1 MSECLRIAELVDR
14 LGRIAHGLQYA
25 SGLNPAQWEA
35 LRFIAR
41 ANRFSRY
48 PGAIARYLGTTRGT
62 VSQTLIALE
71 SKGYIARSRCAADRR
86 ATVIELTEKGRARI
100 EDDPLCL
107 VLRAADA
114 LSCEAQG
121 QLADGL
127 EGLIR
132 AVQDAKGIPEIGPC
146 LNCVH
151 FRPVADGC
159 PEAACHCALND
170 APLALAETRQLCIAF
185 ETLCRDEAAQTGPVP

>member
-1 MSECLRIAELVDR
+1 MSECARIAELVGR
-14 LGRIAHGLQYA
+14 LGRMAHGLQYT

-41 ANRFSRY
+41 ANRYSRS

-71 SKGYIARSRCAADRR
+71 TKGYIRRLRCDADRR
-86 ATVIELTEKGRARI
+86 ALTVDLTDTGRRLI

-107 VLRAADA
+107 VLQAADA
-114 LSCEAQG
+114 LDCDSRQ

-127 EGLIR
+127 EGLVR
-132 AVQDAKGIPEIGPC
+132 AVQLAKGLPEFGPC

-151 FRPVADGC
+151 FLPAE
-159 PEAACHCALND
+159 PEADAASCHCTLTDEPIPPGETGKICVEFESA
-170 APLALAETRQLCIAF
+170 APA
-185 ETLCRDEAAQTGPVP
+185 

>member
-1 MSECLRIAELVDR
+1 M
-14 LGRIAHGLQYA
+14 GRIAHGLQYA

-41 ANRFSRY
+41 ANRFSRS
-48 PGAIARYLGTTRGT
+48 PGAIARYMGITRGT

-71 SKGYIARSRCAADRR
+71 SKGYIARSRCDVDRR
-86 ATVIELTEKGRARI
+86 AVAIELTDTGRSLI
-100 EDDPLCL
+100 SDDPLCL

-121 QLADGL
+121 QLAEGL
-127 EGLIR
+127 EGLVR
-132 AVQDAKGIPEIGPC
+132 AVQAAKGMPEIGPC
-146 LNCVH
+146 MNCVH
-151 FRPVADGC
+151 FRPGAADD

-170 APLALAETRQLCIAF
+170 AMLSLEETGRLCVEFKAPV
-185 ETLCRDEAAQTGPVP
+185 EA

>member
-1 MSECLRIAELVDR
+1 MSDCVRIAELVDR
-14 LGRIAHGLQYA
+14 LGRMAHGLQYA

-41 ANRFSRY
+41 ANRYSRS

-71 SKGYIARSRCAADRR
+71 AKGYIRRLRCDADRR
-86 ATVIELTEKGRARI
+86 ALTVDLTDTGRALI
-100 EDDPLCL
+100 EEDPLCL

-114 LSCEAQG
+114 LDCEAQLR
-121 QLADGL
+121 LADGL
-127 EGLIR
+127 DGLVR
-132 AVQDAKGIPEIGPC
+132 AVQSAKGMPEFGPC

-151 FRPVADGC
+151 FLPDGRDDEAESCRCALADEPIPAGETAKIC
-159 PEAACHCALND
+159 VQFEAA
-170 APLALAETRQLCIAF
+170 APA
-185 ETLCRDEAAQTGPVP
+185 